1 MNEGYQ
7 EAIEEIQEGNDE
19 SQQRTD
25 EWNRNEAL
33 LLMEES
39 DNDLQEDMDYREM
52 GRSGT
57 DQSPQ
62 VTSTTYGGH
71 EFFKWISRES

>member
-1 MNEGYQ
+1 
-7 EAIEEIQEGNDE
+7 
-19 SQQRTD
+19 
-25 EWNRNEAL
+25 
-33 LLMEES
+33 MEES